1 VLNFHRMVKTGR
13 LNFMICLD
21 IAEWITFN
29 DFSSY
34 LWVVCLAHLP
44 FKAISQHSPGFNLQE
59 LVLTNLMNKLCDR

>member
-1 VLNFHRMVKTGR
+1 
-13 LNFMICLD
+13 MICLD